1 MSLPDNIRIAALDG
15 DLHDLARFLD
25 EQPQH
30 VNSIVV
36 DSSFEISHMTFLE
49 YSVTTCREEDMV
61 PVVQL
66 LLARGARVNS
76 DRADSVPALHR
87 ALHLGTSSPYIIPL
101 VRLLL
106 AAGANVD
113 RLHNDFTPLGL
124 MIALMG
130 QSLDGTEWEPR
141 RDIFVALLRAG
152 ASLESAETQL
162 IFDNG
167 TSATAVS
174 FLDEVRRTD
183 PSLRNNEE
191 FFEVR
196 ALLAGVREDGSWKSY
211 ARRPHRSILRLRS
224 LYARGRATLA
234 RAQRRKPRGLDARR
248 DRAITFLVK
257 LGDNGVLWNVL
268 SFWRATD

>member
-1 MSLPDNIRIAALDG
+1 LAL
-15 DLHDLARFLD
+15 LLD

-30 VNSIVV
+30 ANSFVITTRGPV
-36 DSSFEISHMTFLE
+36 TFLE
-49 YSVTTCREEDMV
+49 YSVTICSEEDRISV
-61 PVVQL
+61 AEL

-76 DRADSVPALHR
+76 DRADSISALHR
-87 ALHLGTSSPYIIPL
+87 ALFHGTLSPVTLPL

-113 RLHNDFTPLGL
+113 AVHHSFTPLGYL
-124 MIALMG
+124 IALINNSHPQHKSMFPPN
-130 QSLDGTEWEPR
+130 SELMAT
-141 RDIFVALLRAG
+141 LLRAG
-152 ASLESAETQL
+152 ASLDVMEQNWPP
-162 IFDNG
+162 FDNG
-167 TSATAVS
+167 TPATAVE
-174 FLDEVRRTD
+174 FLDEIRRTD
-183 PSLRNNEE
+183 PSIRNNEE

-196 ALLAGVREDGSWKSY
+196 AHLAGVREDGSWKSY

-234 RAQRRKPRGLDARR
+234 RTQRRKPRGADARR
-248 DRAITFLVK
+248 DRAILFLVK

>member
-1 MSLPDNIRIAALDG
+1 MSLPQNFRSAVAHG
-15 DLHDLARFLD
+15 DLHSLALLLD

-30 VNSIVV
+30 ANSFVITTRGPV
-36 DSSFEISHMTFLE
+36 TFLE
-49 YSVTTCREEDMV
+49 YSVTCCAVDDRISV
-61 PVVQL
+61 AQL

-76 DRADSVPALHR
+76 DRADSISALHR
-87 ALHLGTSSPYIIPL
+87 SLFHGTSSPETLPL

-113 RLHNDFTPLGL
+113 ALHNSFTPLGYL
-124 MIALMG
+124 IALISNDHAEYKSMFPPN
-130 QSLDGTEWEPR
+130 SELVVT
-141 RDIFVALLRAG
+141 LLRAG
-152 ASLESAETQL
+152 ASLDVLEQNWPP
-162 IFDNG
+162 FDDG
-167 TSATAVS
+167 TRATAVA
-174 FLDEVRRTD
+174 FLDEILRTD
-183 PSLRNNEE
+183 PSVRNNEE

-224 LYARGRATLA
+224 LYTRGRATLA
-234 RAQRRKPRGLDARR
+234 REQRRKPRGADARR
-248 DRAITFLVK
+248 DRAILFLVK